1 MTYYIIHIYHTNGG
15 KRELRASAPP
25 TDMIQFLI
33 SSKIDPSTVAKPDC
47 FSSEDPYFWAYKW
60 DGYEWVIDRRGIEQ
74 SFQ

>member
-1 MTYYIIHIYHTNGG
+1 MIYYHIHVYYTNGEAI
-15 KRELRASAPP
+15 ELRESNMP